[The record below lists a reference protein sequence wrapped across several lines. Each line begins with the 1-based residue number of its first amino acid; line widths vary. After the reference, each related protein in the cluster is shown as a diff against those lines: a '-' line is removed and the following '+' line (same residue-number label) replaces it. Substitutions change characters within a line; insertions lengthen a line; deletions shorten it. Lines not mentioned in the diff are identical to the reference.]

1 MNTNIS
7 KSLLSIVPMK
17 ADFSRSTRI
26 DRDQFQSDSFIY
38 SASIDEF
45 LKTMIAHRETPVQ
58 HGAFTWT
65 GPYGSGKS
73 TRWVLKNTAARVFSV
88 DTSAYWVNE
97 ASKNNVKN
105 NARLMIRHVDLGDVS
120 DYGYPIDYSMGDF
133 FNLYTDFLWNQ
144 DEKPSVVLI
153 DGRFRV
159 CCFLTSLKFADE
171 GTHIIFDD
179 YMNRP
184 EYHIVEKYVE
194 RVEHCGRQ
202 CLFIV
207 PSPQEIDLDSLEKD
221 INNFRYVMD

>member
-1 MNTNIS
+1 MLS
-7 KSLLSIVPMK
+7 VYSLRHLII
-17 ADFSRSTRI
+17 RSSHPSVLFN
-26 DRDQFQSDSFIY
+26 RDDALFKGVLKNVKIY
-38 SASIDEF
+38 GE
-45 LKTMIAHRETPVQ
+45 
-58 HGAFTWT
+58 
-65 GPYGSGKS
+65 YGCGKS
-73 TRWVLKNTAARVFSV
+73 TSWVLQNTTAQVFSV
-88 DTSAYWVNE
+88 DTSAYWINKVL
-97 ASKNNVKN
+97 KDNVKN
-105 NARLMIRHVDLGDVS
+105 NARLMIKQVDLGEVG
-120 DYGYPIDYSMGDF
+120 DYGYPVNYNKGVY
-133 FNLYTDFLWNQ
+133 FNLYTDFLWHQ
-144 DEKPSVVLI
+144 DKKPSAVLI

-207 PSPQEIDLDSLEKD
+207 PSPKEMDLESLEKD

>member
-1 MNTNIS
+1 MLKKILKKPAFPIFNIFYS
-7 KSLLSIVPMK
+7 KLTSLLSISSLQKLIIRSSHPSVL
-17 ADFSRSTRI
+17 FSRDDVLFKRVLKNVK
-26 DRDQFQSDSFIY
+26 IY
-38 SASIDEF
+38 GE
-45 LKTMIAHRETPVQ
+45 
-58 HGAFTWT
+58 
-65 GPYGSGKS
+65 YGCGKS
-73 TRWVLKNTAARVFSV
+73 TVWVLRNTSAQVLSV
-88 DTSAYWVNE
+88 DTSAYWINE
-97 ASKNNVKN
+97 VCKDNVEN
-105 NARLMIRHVDLGDVS
+105 QARLMIRRIDLGDVG
-120 DYGYPIDYSMGDF
+120 DYGYPIDYSKCDF

-184 EYHIVEKYVE
+184 GYHIVEKYVDK
-194 RVEHCGRQ
+194 VEHCGRQ

-207 PSPQEIDLDSLEKD
+207 PSPQEIDLNSLEKD

>member
-1 MNTNIS
+1 MLKKIFKKPVFPIFNIFYS
-7 KSLLSIVPMK
+7 RLLSFLSIPPLHGLIVRSSHPSVL
-17 ADFSRSTRI
+17 FSRDDELFKRVLKNVK
-26 DRDQFQSDSFIY
+26 IY
-38 SASIDEF
+38 GE
-45 LKTMIAHRETPVQ
+45 
-58 HGAFTWT
+58 
-65 GPYGSGKS
+65 YGCGKS
-73 TRWVLKNTAARVFSV
+73 TLWVLNNTTAQVFSV
-88 DTSAYWVNE
+88 DTSTYWVNE
-97 ASKNNVKN
+97 VTKDNVKN
-105 NARLMIRHVDLGDVS
+105 NARLIIRQIDLGDVG
-120 DYGYPIDYSMGDF
+120 DYGYPIDYNKGDF

-159 CCFLTSLKFADE
+159 CCFLTSLKFADA

-207 PSPQEIDLDSLEKD
+207 PSPKEIDLDSLEKD

>member
-1 MNTNIS
+1 MLKKILKNASSPTLNIFYS
-7 KSLLSIVPMK
+7 KLLSFLSFISTSSLHQIIIRSSHPSVL
-17 ADFSRSTRI
+17 FSRNDALFKRVLKNVK
-26 DRDQFQSDSFIY
+26 IY
-38 SASIDEF
+38 GE
-45 LKTMIAHRETPVQ
+45 
-58 HGAFTWT
+58 
-65 GPYGSGKS
+65 YGCGKS
-73 TRWVLKNTAARVFSV
+73 TVWVLRNTNAQVFSV
-88 DTSAYWVNE
+88 DTSTYWINE
-97 ASKNNVKN
+97 VSKDNVEN
-105 NARLMIRHVDLGDVS
+105 NARLKIRHVDLGDVG
-120 DYGYPIDYSMGDF
+120 DYGYPIDYSKGDF
-133 FNLYTDFLWNQ
+133 FNLYTDFLWHQ

-207 PSPQEIDLDSLEKD
+207 PSQKNIDLDRLEKD
-221 INNFRYVMD
+221 INNFRYVMN